1 MILALIAAA
10 GSGSRTGLNENKI
23 FFPLEEGKTII
34 EKTVEQFLNAKR
46 VDSVC
51 IITRNEDIDRLKEMF
66 GDKVSYCIGGK
77 TRGESVLNGLIQNKD
92 KFKKVLVHDGARPFV
107 TEEII
112 NNVIDGIS
120 KNMGAVA
127 GVKVTD
133 TIKITKADLT
143 IESTP
148 QRETLWAAQTPQG
161 FNLDELI
168 YAYNQAGTNLTD
180 DAAVFENA
188 GFSTKMVEGGYF
200 NKKIT
205 TKEDVKMPE
214 VYLSGLGFDVH
225 QLVENRPLILG
236 GVEIPYEKGLL
247 GHSDADV
254 LLHAIMDALL
264 GAAGLGDIG
273 KHFPDTDEKYKGIS
287 SMKLFQHVVNL
298 LYENGYQVVNISA
311 VVMAQRPKL
320 APFIEKMNEN
330 ISKTANISL
339 NRVNVAATTTE
350 KLGFVGR
357 GEGISAQ
364 ATVTLIMTVE
374 R

>member
-10 GSGSRTGLNENKI
+10 GSGSRTGLSENKI
-23 FFPLEEGKTII
+23 FFTLEDGKTVI

-46 VDSVC
+46 VDQVC
-51 IITRNEDIDRLKEMF
+51 IVAREEDISCLKELF
-66 GDKVSYCIGGK
+66 GNSVTYCLGGS
-77 TRGESVLNGLIQNKD
+77 TRGESVLNGLIKNKN
-92 KFKKVLVHDGARPFV
+92 KFTKVLVHDGARPFV

-112 NNVIDGIS
+112 NSVIDGIGE
-120 KNMGAVA
+120 KMGAVA

-133 TIKITKADLT
+133 TIKVTDSDLK
-143 IESTP
+143 IQSTP
-148 QRETLWAAQTPQG
+148 LRETLWAAQTPQG
-161 FNLDELI
+161 FMINELL
-168 YAYNQAGTNLTD
+168 YAYENAGTDLTD
-180 DAAVFENA
+180 DAAVFEKA

-205 TKEDVKMPE
+205 TKEDVKMPK

-264 GAAGLGDIG
+264 GASGLGDIG

-287 SMKLFQHVVNL
+287 SMKLFEHVINL
-298 LYENGYQVVNISA
+298 LRENGYQVVNISA
-311 VVMAQRPKL
+311 VVMAQKPKL
-320 APFIEKMNEN
+320 APYIEQMNKN
-330 ISKTANISL
+330 IAKAANLSL

-364 ATVTLIMTVE
+364 ATVTL
-374 R
+374 RG

>member
-10 GSGSRTGLNENKI
+10 GSGSRTGLSENKI
-23 FFPLEEGKTII
+23 FFTLEDGKTVI
-34 EKTVEQFLNAKR
+34 EKTVEQFLKAKR
-46 VDSVC
+46 VDAVS
-51 IITRNEDIDRLKEMF
+51 IITREEDISRLKELF
-66 GDKVSYCIGGK
+66 GDSVTYCLGGS
-77 TRGESVLNGLIQNKD
+77 TRGESVLNGLINNKN
-92 KFKKVLVHDGARPFV
+92 KFTKVLVHDGARPFV

-112 NNVIDGIS
+112 NNVIDGIGE
-120 KNMGAVA
+120 KMGAVA

-133 TIKITKADLT
+133 TIKVTDSDLK
-143 IESTP
+143 IQSTP
-148 QRETLWAAQTPQG
+148 QREFLWAAQTPQG
-161 FNLDELI
+161 FMLDELL
-168 YAYNQAGTNLTD
+168 YAYEFAGTSLTD
-180 DAAVFENA
+180 DAAVFEKA
-188 GFSTKMVEGGYF
+188 GFLTKMVEGGYF

-205 TKEDVKMPE
+205 TKEDVKMPK

-225 QLVENRPLILG
+225 QLVENRSLILG

-264 GAAGLGDIG
+264 GASGLGDIG

-287 SMKLFQHVVNL
+287 SMKLFEHVINL
-298 LYENGYQVVNISA
+298 LTENGYQVVNISA
-311 VVMAQRPKL
+311 VVMAQKPKL
-320 APFIEKMNEN
+320 APYIEQMNEN
-330 ISKTANISL
+330 ISKVANISL

-364 ATVTLIMTVE
+364 ATVTLTK
-374 R
+374 